1 VAVAGALL
9 LITISLGL
17 VGRAA
22 QAAAAVAEIIVLHNM
37 AVMAQRM
44 AARVEVLRVV
54 VIAAAQA
61 IKARFIFLILAHSA

>member
-1 VAVAGALL
+1 
-9 LITISLGL
+9 
-17 VGRAA
+17 
-22 QAAAAVAEIIVLHNM
+22 
-37 AVMAQRM
+37 M